1 MQGMAIN
8 LYFKGELPMRRY
20 LVLLFLV
27 PMMFLAPAFGAPPAH
42 SQYDDVFNQ
51 LQQNVWYLPTQDK
64 MANLYV
70 TRLGQGS
77 PVVFLHGGPGED
89 FNYIIDA
96 LRPHLS
102 KHRFILFDQRGSVL
116 SPVPADQIKNLKFQ
130 QLVEDLETLRK
141 TLGYAKL
148 TLFAHSYGTFL
159 AMAYYKAYP
168 EHVERMVLTGSF
180 PPSEPEGMDAFGNA
194 VDTRQQALI
203 ARPAD
208 IAHAIAQAHLPADSH
223 NDTVEQARIRR
234 RITVLTPS
242 NVIDLTRWHQLTG
255 AGVYYSQAAST
266 ALADSVPQDLDINAT
281 LSAHP
286 VPITVIQGD
295 RDYVDPGASRWA
307 ALAAQGKVTLDVMP
321 ASAHAAWIDQPE
333 AFSRALAKGLG
344 DSSVP

>member
-1 MQGMAIN
+1 
-8 LYFKGELPMRRY
+8 
-20 LVLLFLV
+20 
-27 PMMFLAPAFGAPPAH
+27 
-42 SQYDDVFNQ
+42 
-51 LQQNVWYLPTQDK
+51 
-64 MANLYV
+64 MANLYI
-70 TRLGQGS
+70 TSLGQGS

-116 SPVPADQIKNLKFQ
+116 SPVAADQVKNLNFK
-130 QLVEDLETLRK
+130 QLVGDLEALRQ

-148 TLFAHSYGTFL
+148 TLFAHSYGTVL

-168 EHVERMVLTGSF
+168 EHVERLVLTGSF

-208 IAHAIAQAHLPADSH
+208 IAHAIALAPLPADPRK
-223 NDTVEQARIRR
+223 DTVEQARIRR
-234 RITVLTPS
+234 RISVLAPS

-255 AGVYYSQAAST
+255 AGVYYNQAAST
-266 ALADSVPQDLDINAT
+266 VLAGTVPQDLDISAT
-281 LSAHP
+281 IAAHP

-307 ALAAQGKVTLDVMP
+307 ALAAKGKATIAVMP

-333 AFSRALAKGLG
+333 AFSHALAKGLG
-344 DSSVP
+344 DPSVP